1 VCSLSSLEPHSEV
14 LQGTFSS
21 EDLDVDTISLD
32 FTFLLESSEVGVDN
46 GGETVLS

>member
-32 FTFLLESSEVGVDN
+32 FTFLLESSEGRLDD